1 MIALSN
7 PFPQNSGSYAEEEA
21 ERLSE
26 TKQMDATK
34 ETVYSRHNKTGTH
47 MNSHRQRQPAQAC
60 QSSVPNV
67 VLELRGE
74 VDTWA
79 HP

>member
-1 MIALSN
+1 MISLSN

-26 TKQMDATK
+26 TKQMDATT

-47 MNSHRQRQPAQAC
+47 MNLQRLWKHAQGLYRFK
-60 QSSVPNV
+60 SVI
-67 VLELRGE
+67 LRA
-74 VDTWA
+74 TS
-79 HP
+79 